1 MSTSD
6 GTGDGFGP
14 ASTVAEVGEHKLI
27 SLIGERLKAEV
38 ASGGV
43 EGSLAAPEGMAV
55 EVDSGDD
62 AAVLKLGSDR
72 AVVSTDVLVEERHF
86 RVRWS
91 SGLDVGVKVAAANL
105 ADIAAMGA
113 TPVALVIALVL
124 PGTTRLDWV
133 LELAQGLAREAAR
146 AGAVVVGGDISGGEA
161 ISVTATALGQLSA
174 GTKAV
179 RLDDAQVGDQ
189 VAIAGR
195 LGWSDAGLTIL
206 SRGFTSPK
214 VVVDAHRQ
222 PKPDYA
228 AALAAGKVGVHAMTD
243 VSDGLVADLAH
254 IARASNVAIQ
264 VDYASIPQADE
275 LVQASAALNVELP
288 NWLLGGGE
296 DHGFLATF
304 PAGIELPSG
313 FSKIG
318 TVVPRSE
325 GTAIVAVKDAADED
339 MDLRPFRGYVHY

>member
-1 MSTSD
+1 MTTSD

-14 ASTVAEVGEHKLI
+14 ATTVAEVGEHKLI

-38 ASGGV
+38 ASGGI
-43 EGSLAAPEGMAV
+43 EGSLAAPEGVAV

-113 TPVALVIALVL
+113 KPVALVVALVL
-124 PGTTRLDWV
+124 PGTTPLSWV

-146 AGAVVVGGDISGGEA
+146 AGAVVVGGDISGGEV
-161 ISVTATALGQLSA
+161 ISVTATALGQLA
-174 GTKAV
+174 AKAV
-179 RLDDAQVGDQ
+179 RLGGAQPGDQ

-195 LGWSDAGLTIL
+195 LGWSEAGLTIL

-222 PKPDYA
+222 PVPDYA
-228 AALAAGKVGVHAMTD
+228 AALAAGSAGAHAMTD

-254 IARASNVAIQ
+254 IARASNVAIEANYDQ
-264 VDYASIPQADE
+264 LPQSEE
-275 LVQASAALNVELP
+275 LLQASAALNVDLST
-288 NWLLGGGE
+288 WLLGGGE

-304 PAGIELPSG
+304 PAGVELPSG
-313 FSKIG
+313 FTKIG

-325 GTAIVAVKDAADED
+325 GSAIVTVLDADGEP